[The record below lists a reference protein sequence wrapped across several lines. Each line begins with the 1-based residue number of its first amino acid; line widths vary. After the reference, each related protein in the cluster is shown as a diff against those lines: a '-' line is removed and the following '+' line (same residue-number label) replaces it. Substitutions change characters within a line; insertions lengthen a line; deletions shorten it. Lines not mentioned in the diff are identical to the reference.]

1 MFDRFKIAAALA
13 AFAAF
18 AGIAATG
25 AWAAFASDPKPGA
38 EPAPVQTG
46 AIAPDFAGTG
56 AWLNSTPL
64 DLKQLRGKVVLVE
77 FWTFDCIN
85 CAHTLPYVKDWY
97 ARYHDKGLV
106 VIGVHTP
113 EYPFERDTSNL
124 KKAIARFGIQY
135 PVVQDNQYAT
145 WNAYGN
151 QYWPAIYLIDKTG
164 KVVYKRVG
172 EGRYDETE
180 QTIRSLLGV
189 DGKRG

>member
-1 MFDRFKIAAALA
+1 MFDRLKIAAAVAALA
-13 AFAAF
+13 GLAVTAAY
-18 AGIAATG
+18 AAYGSAQAPAAEQPPVRTG
-25 AWAAFASDPKPGA
+25 AN
-38 EPAPVQTG
+38 
-46 AIAPDFAGTG
+46 APDFTGTG
-56 AWLNSTPL
+56 AWLNSAPL

-106 VIGVHTP
+106 VVGVHTP
-113 EYPFERDTSNL
+113 EYPFERDTGNL

-151 QYWPAIYLIDKTG
+151 QYWPALYLIDKSG
-164 KVVYKRVG
+164 KVVYTHVG
-172 EGRYDETE
+172 EGDYQETE
-180 QTIRSLLGV
+180 QRIRGLLGME
-189 DGKRG
+189 GKQG

>member
-1 MFDRFKIAAALA
+1 MFDRLKITAAVAAIAGLA
-13 AFAAF
+13 ATAAY
-18 AGIAATG
+18 AAY
-25 AWAAFASDPKPGA
+25 ASAQDPA
-38 EPAPVQTG
+38 TEPATVHIG
-46 AIAPDFAGTG
+46 ANAPDFTGTG
-56 AWLNSTPL
+56 AWLNSAPL

-97 ARYHDKGLV
+97 TRYHDKGLV

-113 EYPFERDTSNL
+113 EYPFERDTGNL

-151 QYWPAIYLIDKTG
+151 QYWPALYLIDKNG
-164 KVVYKRVG
+164 KVVYTRVG
-172 EGRYDETE
+172 EGHYEETE
-180 QTIRSLLGV
+180 QAIRNLLGV
-189 DGKRG
+189 GGKRG